1 MKVLPIRKKR
11 GIIHT
16 LLLIV
21 ILVAGIFTPIAFA
34 APLATSAKD
43 WQYVNGNS
51 WGWNYSPE
59 TQITKSNVKNLEVKW
74 VFSLGSKALAPAGLQ
89 SVPLTEGSSAPPIV
103 RNGIVYIT
111 TNFLKTYAIDAKSG
125 RQIWT
130 HDYTADLN
138 DISQKLPMDVAGP
151 RVGGAHL
158 HAFRYWEGGDAILL
172 YGMACDFYGLDAK
185 TGREKIHV
193 YDLCKNV
200 PGNIY
205 NYQFGGI
212 ESLNG
217 ANNIATYEKGHQFIF
232 VLSSSSITRVP
243 IPASRHVT
251 MGIDMNSSKILWRVF
266 DQPPSDKLSKDW
278 DLKEC
283 NIGYFQTYPCT
294 EVAAKNPAGLEWD
307 WAFPNEVPSRWGG
320 VSADWGQPVVDEDT
334 GILYT
339 QTGNQ
344 SPYGNM
350 SMTPGPRLYGSTIEA
365 IDMNKGQRIWWLQ
378 PFPRD
383 PYDYDCNWN
392 GILAEVNGLGKVYMK
407 GCKEGRLYVMDAAT
421 GKPHYVVDVIKEQ
434 VSWGQV
440 TSAALKEP
448 NQGGVRYHLTNPF
461 NYSDL
466 REWGSIADGRYCKPP
481 CNVYP
486 HFYNGL
492 FGIDMSYDPKTQ
504 TLYHY
509 AAGLQVEV
517 IHESPYVE
525 GQLLV
530 DIRILPE
537 TNTTIVA
544 RDAATGKVKW
554 TYYYPYGMQR
564 SAMVVTPEMIFT
576 GFTDGYMRFFD
587 KDNGKLLRE
596 INLGSEI
603 TVSVTTGQDSLG
615 DQKIFAMLGTR
626 INNVPG
632 SLVALGLTEKTTS
645 TTVKTSTTTTTV
657 TVTAGSVNRTE
668 GVPAEIV
675 YTSVAV
681 AMIAVVAAILLVA
694 RKKR

>member
-1 MKVLPIRKKR
+1 MPSTDRKR

-16 LLLIV
+16 LLFLA

-34 APLATSAKD
+34 APLDTSDKD

-111 TNFLKTYAIDAKSG
+111 TNFLKTYAIDAKTG

-130 HDYTADLN
+130 HDYNADLN
-138 DISQKLPMDVAGP
+138 DIHKKLPMDVTGP

-158 HAFRYWEGGDAILL
+158 HAFRYWEGGDAVLL

-200 PGNIY
+200 PGNVY
-205 NYQFGGI
+205 MYQFGGI

-217 ANNIATYEKGHQFIF
+217 ANNIATYEKGRQFIF
-232 VLSSSSITRVP
+232 VLSSSSITRIP

-266 DQPPSDKLSKDW
+266 SQPPSDKLSKDW
-278 DLKEC
+278 DLQEC
-283 NIGYFQTYPCT
+283 SIGYFQTYPCT

-307 WAFPNEVPSRWGG
+307 WAFPNEGPSRWGG
-320 VSADWGQPVVDEDT
+320 VSANWGQPVVDEET

-350 SMTPGPRLYGSTIEA
+350 SMTPGPRLYGSTIMA
-365 IDMNKGQRIWWLQ
+365 IDMNIGKRKWWLQ

-383 PYDYDCNWN
+383 PYDFDCNWG

-434 VSWGQV
+434 VAWGQV

-448 NQGGVRYHLTNPF
+448 PQGGVRYHLTNPF

-466 REWGSIADGRYCKPP
+466 REWRSIADGRYCKPP

-492 FGIDMSYDPKTQ
+492 FGIDMSYDPTTQ

-509 AAGLQVEV
+509 AAGLQVVV

-537 TNTTIVA
+537 TNTTVVA

-554 TYYYPYGMQR
+554 TYFYPYGMQR
-564 SAMVVTPEMIFT
+564 SAMVATPEMVFT

-587 KDNGKLLRE
+587 KVNGKMLRE
-596 INLGSEI
+596 VNLGSEI
-603 TVSVTTGQDSLG
+603 TVSVTTGQDSAG

-626 INNVPG
+626 VNNVPG
-632 SLVALGLTEKTTS
+632 SLVALGLTEKTIS
-645 TTVKTSTTTTTV
+645 TTVKTTTTTTTV
-657 TVTAGSVNRTE
+657 TVTTGSANQAET
-668 GVPAEIV
+668 VPAEIA
-675 YTSVAV
+675 YASVAV
-681 AMIAVVAAILLVA
+681 AVIAVIAAVILVA
-694 RKKR
+694 RRQR